1 MQAELRILSGTAVVA
16 TPFAG
21 PLPVGAQKLGWDGL
35 TATAGRAPDGA
46 YKAELK
52 VTDALGPVTQTVP
65 VRVDT
70 TAPRLRALSLAR
82 LRFVLNEPARVTFTI
97 NGRRV
102 VRQSKAGIFHV
113 VFAGTPRRLTA
124 VALDAAGNRS
134 RPISLP

>member
-1 MQAELRILSGTAVVA
+1 MERV
-16 TPFAG
+16 
-21 PLPVGAQKLGWDGL
+21 LGESDR
-35 TATAGRAPDGA
+35 RAPDGA

-82 LRFVLNEPARVTFTI
+82 LQFTLNEPARVTFSI
-97 NGRRV
+97 NGRRI
-102 VRQSKAGIFHV
+102 VRQSKRGTFHV
-113 VFAGTPRRLTA
+113 PFAGTPRRVTA

-134 RPISLP
+134 RTLRLP